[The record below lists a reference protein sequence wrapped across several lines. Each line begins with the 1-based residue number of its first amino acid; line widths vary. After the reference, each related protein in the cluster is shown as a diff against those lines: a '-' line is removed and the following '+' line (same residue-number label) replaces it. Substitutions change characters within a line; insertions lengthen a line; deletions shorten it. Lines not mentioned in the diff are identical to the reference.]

1 MCFVGPQLF
10 VVLDSSF
17 VLYAEAPVLCLS
29 VSHLLPTSLSP
40 TGGDGRFGKMYE
52 CHNVETGER
61 MVVKE
66 ISIQERDRY
75 RVQKAILDRSDPL
88 KKLDHPN
95 ILKFFGVECH
105 EVSRICVVWKGKKC
119 RL

>member
-1 MCFVGPQLF
+1 
-10 VVLDSSF
+10 
-17 VLYAEAPVLCLS
+17 
-29 VSHLLPTSLSP
+29 
-40 TGGDGRFGKMYE
+40 MYE

-75 RVQKAILDRSDPL
+75 RVQKAILDRTDPL

-95 ILKFFGVECH
+95 VLKFYGVEFH
-105 EVSRICVVWKGKKC
+105 KVSRVT
-119 RL
+119 

>member
-1 MCFVGPQLF
+1 MKYVSVHVPSFQSVEEQVCGMNF
-10 VVLDSSF
+10 SSRAI
-17 VLYAEAPVLCLS
+17 LHIPYSLR
-29 VSHLLPTSLSP
+29 VSFAHIHFSLSP

-75 RVQKAILDRSDPL
+75 RVQKAILERTTPL
-88 KKLDHPN
+88 KTLDHPN
-95 ILKFFGVECH
+95 VLKFIGVEFH
-105 EVSRICVVWKGKKC
+105 DVSGT
-119 RL
+119 LL